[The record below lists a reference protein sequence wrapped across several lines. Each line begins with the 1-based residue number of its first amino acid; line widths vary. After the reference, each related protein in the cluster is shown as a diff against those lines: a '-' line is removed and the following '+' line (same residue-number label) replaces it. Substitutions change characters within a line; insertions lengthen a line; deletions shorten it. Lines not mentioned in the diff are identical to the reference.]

1 MLSGNFQ
8 ETVKSFIARDEGYNF
23 MNTIKG
29 TPAYWKR
36 FLFEVLGMVKQLGL
50 PTFFM
55 TLSCADLRWNE
66 LVSIII
72 KLSGKSISDADIESL
87 SYFECCEIL
96 NMNPV
101 LLAKHFQYRVE
112 VFFKEIIVNG
122 PLGKVNYYAIRVEFQ
137 LRGSPHIHSF
147 IWVINA
153 PKLSK
158 ETKHE
163 YIIFIDKIIK
173 ASIPDPI
180 RQPKLHKMV
189 RTFQL
194 HSHSKSCRKYK
205 NVPCRYSFGK
215 FFTDRTIVAE
225 PLLENLSEQERS
237 LILEQCQHV
246 LDKVKNYIDT
256 YLDPRKNNFFDPA
269 ASNYCELQDIS
280 TILQSLGL
288 NEEEYYNA
296 LSISTDNDFQ
306 IHLRRPANSCFINS
320 YFEEGLLAW
329 EANLDI
335 QPVINHYKR

>member
-1 MLSGNFQ
+1 MPDYIFSAHSVLQQKQLTSNINMTMKKAQTNNLTTAGMLSGNFQ
-8 ETVKSFIARDEGYNF
+8 EAVKSFIARDEGYNF

-72 KLSGKSISDADIESL
+72 KLSGKSISDADIENL
-87 SYFECCEIL
+87 SYFQRCEIL

-101 LLAKHFQYRVE
+101 LLAKYFQYRVE

-122 PLGKVNYYAIRVEFQ
+122 PLGKVNYYAIMVEFQ

-153 PKLSK
+153 SKPPK
-158 ETKHE
+158 ETKNE

-180 RQPKLHKMV
+180 RQ
-189 RTFQL
+189 
-194 HSHSKSCRKYK
+194 YK
-205 NVPCRYSFGK
+205 TVEVTQNGQNIS
-215 FFTDRTIVAE
+215 A
-225 PLLENLSEQERS
+225 S
-237 LILEQCQHV
+237 LTL
-246 LDKVKNYIDT
+246 
-256 YLDPRKNNFFDPA
+256 
-269 ASNYCELQDIS
+269 
-280 TILQSLGL
+280 
-288 NEEEYYNA
+288 
-296 LSISTDNDFQ
+296 
-306 IHLRRPANSCFINS
+306 
-320 YFEEGLLAW
+320 
-329 EANLDI
+329 
-335 QPVINHYKR
+335 